1 MSAQS
6 TRLERQKIKEMILE
20 AEIPVAIEAFGFTL
34 QHAFFESII
43 PRL

>member
-1 MSAQS
+1 MSAQHPF
-6 TRLERQKIKEMILE
+6 RKAEKKEMILKT
-20 AEIPVAIEAFGFTL
+20 EIPAAIGAFGFTL